1 MRQQELLKYIQ
12 SPELL
17 NHSHISELEKLVEQF
32 PYFQPAYLLLSIASK
47 QHDSVVFQKYFKQTA
62 IICPN
67 RRQLYALL
75 HREPVK
81 ATEVKLSE
89 TESLLATT
97 PEHKK
102 TTTPLDE
109 QVTVKPVQE
118 ENINNAVQQPV
129 DENTERLRLIEER
142 LAEIEKQKVVSEVPV
157 SESEPKPEIPLANP
171 ELKETSA
178 QEEKTVLSPEELNT
192 ELQTIKRS
200 AEYIVENEIEKSVVN
215 AFVEKE
221 VLKTHTAGQKEEPF
235 TEGSFNQWLQFFGHI
250 KQAPVSPVSSVENN
264 SNREQTA
271 KTEKPQLPVQKNKE
285 ERAKKMEIIDKII
298 EKNPSHIRLDPAKA
312 KIYSAD
318 KNAKDSLLESEHL
331 VTETLAK
338 IYALQGNINKAIRAY
353 EILSLKYPN
362 KSVYFASLIKELKK
376 N

>member
-12 SPELL
+12 SPDLL
-17 NHSHISELEKLVEQF
+17 NRSHISELEKLVEQF

-81 ATEVKLSE
+81 ATEVKLAE
-89 TESLLATT
+89 TESLLATAT
-97 PEHKK
+97 EHKK
-102 TTTPLDE
+102 TTALLDE
-109 QVTVKPVQE
+109 QVIVQPAQVE
-118 ENINNAVQQPV
+118 KINNAVQQPV

-142 LAEIEKQKVVSEVPV
+142 LAEIEKQKVISEVPV
-157 SESEPKPEIPLANP
+157 SEPERETTPANP
-171 ELKETSA
+171 ELKETSV
-178 QEEKTVLSPEELNT
+178 QEEKTVLSSEELNT

-250 KQAPVSPVSSVENN
+250 KQTPVSPLSSVENN
-264 SNREQTA
+264 SNKEQTV

-338 IYALQGNINKAIRAY
+338 IYALQGNVNKAIRAY

>member
-17 NHSHISELEKLVEQF
+17 NRSHISELEKLVEQF

-47 QHDSVVFQKYFKQTA
+47 QHDSLVFQKYFKQTA

-89 TESLLATT
+89 TESLLATAT
-97 PEHKK
+97 EHKK
-102 TTTPLDE
+102 TTALLDE
-109 QVTVKPVQE
+109 QVIAQPAQVEK
-118 ENINNAVQQPV
+118 INNAVQQPV

-142 LAEIEKQKVVSEVPV
+142 LAEIEKQKVISEVPV
-157 SESEPKPEIPLANP
+157 PEPERETTPANP
-171 ELKETSA
+171 ELKETSV
-178 QEEKTVLSPEELNT
+178 QEEKTVLSSEELNT

-200 AEYIVENEIEKSVVN
+200 AEYIIENEIEKSVVN

-250 KQAPVSPVSSVENN
+250 KQAPVSPLNSVENN
-264 SNREQTA
+264 SNKEQTA
-271 KTEKPQLPVQKNKE
+271 KTEKPQPPVQKNKE

>member
-1 MRQQELLKYIQ
+1 MQQQEFLKHIQ

-17 NHSHISELEKLVEQF
+17 NRSHISELEKLVEQF
-32 PYFQPAYLLLSIASK
+32 PYFQSAYLLLIIAGK
-47 QHDSVVFQKYFKQTA
+47 QHDSAVFQKYFKQTA
-62 IICPN
+62 VICPN

-75 HREPVK
+75 HRTPAKVNEAELTETEHPVPIISSEEK
-81 ATEVKLSE
+81 TPEVTMPLLSE
-89 TESLLATT
+89 SVAPKEKTDEETNKVITEN
-97 PEHKK
+97 
-102 TTTPLDE
+102 
-109 QVTVKPVQE
+109 Q
-118 ENINNAVQQPV
+118 
-129 DENTERLRLIEER
+129 ERLRLIEER
-142 LAEIEKQKVVSEVPV
+142 LSEIENQKTIQ
-157 SESEPKPEIPLANP
+157 PKKENEEIFIKPIPED
-171 ELKETSA
+171 
-178 QEEKTVLSPEELNT
+178 EKTTLTSEDLTT
-192 ELQTIKRS
+192 EIRKIKQS
-200 AEYIVENEIEKSVVN
+200 AEYIVENEIEKSVVT

-221 VLKTHTAGQKEEPF
+221 VLKTHTAGQKEETF
-235 TEGSFNQWLQFFGHI
+235 TEGSFNQWLHFFSHI
-250 KQAPVSPVSSVENN
+250 KQTPVSPLTPSETVSTKKENT
-264 SNREQTA
+264 S
-271 KTEKPQLPVQKNKE
+271 KEKQEPPAQKNKE